1 MGQTLRCPLGYL
13 SVFVCRYCLFK
24 FICVLNEYL
33 FVNEYAIVCLLNENV
48 IVCLL
53 NENVIVCLLNEN
65 AISVQCLLSHSNDNE
80 LSNKSTLIFLHEFIY
95 YSYGSIFI
103 I

>member
-33 FVNEYAIVCLLNENV
+33 FVNEYA